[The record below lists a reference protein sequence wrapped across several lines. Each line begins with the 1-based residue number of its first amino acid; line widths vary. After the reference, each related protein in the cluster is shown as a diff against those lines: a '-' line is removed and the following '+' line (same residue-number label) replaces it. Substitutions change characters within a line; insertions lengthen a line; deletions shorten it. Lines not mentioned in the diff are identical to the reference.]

1 MSAVVCGK
9 RTSFFEDNIQSPPV
23 TKRIRRSSSS
33 SSSPGR
39 VSPPRNFASSCLVDQ
54 LVAVFPGMDKQLNF
68 GALRY
73 SSFYLMH
80 FSQLLEKAL
89 EECGNDLDL
98 AIKNLND
105 LCLGSMENNFPAS
118 AHSDIP
124 QEAAANEEAA
134 SSENLLASRTLQMDG
149 AEWVELFVREMMS
162 ASNIDD
168 ARVRAA
174 RALEA
179 LEKSIF
185 SRATA
190 EAAQNFQQET
200 TMPKEQLQ
208 ALIQENAIL
217 KRAVSIQHE
226 RQKEFDEKGQELQQL
241 KQLVSQ
247 YQEQLRTLESSSTPS
262 IQVLN
267 PDILHYETLEFTVG
281 ACLAWQFRPSGL
293 MRPG

>member
-23 TKRIRRSSSS
+23 TKRIRRSS

-54 LVAVFPGMDKQLNF
+54 LVAVFPGMDKQL
-68 GALRY
+68 
-73 SSFYLMH
+73 
-80 FSQLLEKAL
+80 LEKAL

-98 AIKNLND
+98 AIKSLND
-105 LCLGSMENNFPAS
+105 LCLGSMEHNFPAN

-134 SSENLLASRTLQMDG
+134 SSEDLLASRTLQMDG
-149 AEWVELFVREMMS
+149 AEWVELFVGEMMS

-200 TMPKEQLQ
+200 TMLKEQLQ

-247 YQEQLRTLESSSTPS
+247 YQEQLRTLEVNNYALAMHLKQAQQGLTS
-262 IQVLN
+262 
-267 PDILHYETLEFTVG
+267 EF
-281 ACLAWQFRPSGL
+281 AMS
-293 MRPG
+293 